1 MVCEGHSHH
10 CDGSGV
16 ARVRDICFT
25 GENCNLFLR
34 PLAQDVI

>member
-16 ARVRDICFT
+16 ARVRDVCFT
-25 GENCNLFLR
+25 GENCNLF
-34 PLAQDVI
+34 